1 MRTGTGAQAGEFD
14 LCAAAES
21 NDDVQTQSAAMN
33 DESRTTDAIEAAR
46 TEDER
51 VSENQAQKIVASGMN
66 TLASSAKIEEQ
77 EQRSILEQL
86 AGRTLLRK
94 ARALPPHTRQSL
106 GSTA

>member
-51 VSENQAQKIVASGMN
+51 RENQAQKD
-66 TLASSAKIEEQ
+66 
-77 EQRSILEQL
+77 
-86 AGRTLLRK
+86 
-94 ARALPPHTRQSL
+94 
-106 GSTA
+106 